1 MKNINFDESRLLAL
15 YFELFR
21 QCYDVKDE
29 RKDKEER
36 ELVRHIEMQNACCLF
51 KRIGIPLDYSFYP
64 DFNGVSSPRLKVH
77 LRHLDKKKEDI
88 EEFYDEYIE
97 KRNQAFLS
105 CRSYQQQLEEILP
118 IHRENMERLP
128 LAIYLFEDIEKQ
140 EKGIETVGSM
150 IYTTT
155 VQLPGADFS
164 MIHKKL
170 SESGYED
177 IELNK
182 TIWKYLTVLDVINI
196 KPNYITDKSKV
207 LRK

>member
-1 MKNINFDESRLLAL
+1 MKNINFDESLLLSL

-21 QCYDVKDE
+21 RCYDVKDE

-51 KRIGIPLDYSFYP
+51 KRIGIPLDYSPYP
-64 DFNGVSSPRLKVH
+64 DFNGVSSPLLKVH

-97 KRNQAFLS
+97 KRNQTHSF
-105 CRSYQQQLEEILP
+105 SYKNQLEHILP
-118 IHRENMERLP
+118 ISRGNMDRLA
-128 LAIYLFEDIEKQ
+128 LAIYLFEDIAKQ

-182 TIWKYLTVLDVINI
+182 TIWKYLTVLDVIDI

>member
-51 KRIGIPLDYSFYP
+51 KRIGIPLDYSPYP

-97 KRNQAFLS
+97 KRNHQVCCS
-105 CRSYQQQLEEILP
+105 SYKHQLEHILP
-118 IHRENMERLP
+118 IGRDNMDRLA
-128 LAIYLFEDIEKQ
+128 LAIYLFEDIAKQ

-155 VQLPGADFS
+155 VQFPGENFS

-196 KPNYITDKSKV
+196 EPNYITDKSKV

>member
-1 MKNINFDESRLLAL
+1 MKNINFDESLLLSL

-21 QCYDVKDE
+21 RCYDVKDE

-51 KRIGIPLDYSFYP
+51 KRIGIPLDYSPYP
-64 DFNGVSSPRLKVH
+64 DFNGVSSPLLKVH

-97 KRNQAFLS
+97 KRNQTHSF
-105 CRSYQQQLEEILP
+105 SYKHQLEHILP
-118 IHRENMERLP
+118 ISRGNMDRLA
-128 LAIYLFEDIEKQ
+128 LAIYLFEDIAKQ

-182 TIWKYLTVLDVINI
+182 TIWKYLTVLDVIDI